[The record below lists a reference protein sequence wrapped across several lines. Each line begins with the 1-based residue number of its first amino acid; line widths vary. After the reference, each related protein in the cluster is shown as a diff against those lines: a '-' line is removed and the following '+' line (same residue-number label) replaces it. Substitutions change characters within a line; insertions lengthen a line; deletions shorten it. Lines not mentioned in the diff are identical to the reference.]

1 MPGAGGT
8 GAHQIRGA
16 VREAW
21 ITERRDAGR
30 HTAGRRT
37 GRVTSFETAAV
48 GSPALLANT
57 SARVAPA
64 LPARLVIEA
73 MSLSVVFEA
82 GGTPVQALSDVDL
95 TVWAGQFVSLIG
107 PSGCGKTTLLRVVAD
122 LERATSG
129 AITVNGLDP
138 PAAGEARRY
147 GDGFQ
152 APPLLRWRA
161 ALGTVTLPLEI
172 AGLQRAER
180 RARALEEL

>member
-1 MPGAGGT
+1 MSRARGT

-21 ITERRDAGR
+21 ITERRDAGH

-48 GSPALLANT
+48 GSPALLA
-57 SARVAPA
+57 SAPVRIAAPA
-64 LPARLVIEA
+64 PSAKPVIEA
-73 MSLSVVFEA
+73 RSLSVLFEA
-82 GGTPVQALSDVDL
+82 GSAPVRALSDVDL

-138 PAAGEARRY
+138 RVARHGREY
-147 GDGFQ
+147 GNAFH
-152 APPLLRWRA
+152 
-161 ALGTVTLPLEI
+161 
-172 AGLQRAER
+172 
-180 RARALEEL
+180 